1 MKTVIYNLNSDRLEK
16 DLRIALVSDLHGSAC
31 DDVLRGL
38 EKSAP
43 DIIAVTGDITSR
55 LDCEEGNIP
64 PNDYGKSIS
73 HVNAFR
79 LLRES
84 ASIAPTYY
92 SLGNHELCGH
102 KYRQN
107 HGRKCLKSNLELIKQ
122 SGAVLLD
129 DTYTDVGGLR
139 IGGLTSGF
147 YVGAR
152 RHGKTPPP
160 ATAFLQAFADRT
172 GEKLLLCHHPEY
184 YPTYIRHLPIRLTVA
199 GHAHGGQWR
208 VGGRGIF
215 APGQGLFPKLTDG
228 LYEERLLIS
237 RGLSNPC
244 GIPRFGNP
252 PQLVTVTL
260 APNAEYTKSL

>member
-38 EKSAP
+38 GKSAP

-139 IGGLTSGF
+139 IGGLTSGHTSPDLVPHTEWLDGF
-147 YVGAR
+147 C
-152 RHGKTPPP
+152 
-160 ATAFLQAFADRT
+160 RT
-172 GEKLLLCHHPEY
+172 DAYRILLCHHPEY
-184 YPTYIRHLPIRLTVA
+184 YPKYLKNKNIDLILS
-199 GHAHGGQWR
+199 GHAHGGQIR
-208 VGGRGIF
+208 LFGRGLF
-215 APGQGLFPKLTDG
+215 APGQGALPKYDG
-228 LYEERLLIS
+228 GVFDNRLVVG
-237 RGLSNPC
+237 RGLANTAFVPRLFNPREIVC
-244 GIPRFGNP
+244 VDIEPKP
-252 PQLVTVTL
+252 
-260 APNAEYTKSL
+260 